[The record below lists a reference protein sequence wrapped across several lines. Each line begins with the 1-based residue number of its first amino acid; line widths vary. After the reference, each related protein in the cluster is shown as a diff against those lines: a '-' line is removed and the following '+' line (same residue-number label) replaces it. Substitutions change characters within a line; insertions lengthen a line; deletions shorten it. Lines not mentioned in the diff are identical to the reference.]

1 MAEAKKAETKKPDI
15 LDPNEEV
22 EVKLFKDNGKYSK
35 PLFVG
40 VNGETIAIQRGEK
53 VKIKRKF
60 LEVIENSERQDYET
74 ALKIEAAS
82 DAKKL
87 ADM

>member
-1 MAEAKKAETKKPDI
+1 MTETKKAETKKAEI

-22 EVKLFKDNGKYSK
+22 EIKLFKDNGKYSQ

-40 VNGETIAIQRGEK
+40 VNGETIAIKRGEK

-74 ALKIEAAS
+74 ALKIEAAT
-82 DAKKL
+82 DVKKL
-87 ADM
+87 ADL